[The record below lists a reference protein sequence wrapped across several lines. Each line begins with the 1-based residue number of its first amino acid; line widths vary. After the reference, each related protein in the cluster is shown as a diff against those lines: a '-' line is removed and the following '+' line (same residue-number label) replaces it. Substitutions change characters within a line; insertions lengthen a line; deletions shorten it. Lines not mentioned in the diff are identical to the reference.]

1 MTISLDSIKMTS
13 GKHNFK
19 PRIVIIGVG
28 GAGGNAVNNMVRAKL
43 QSVEFFAINTDAQAL
58 ECSIADHTIQIGTN
72 ITQGLGAGAKPE
84 VGKKAAEE
92 SREEIENILKGA
104 NMLFITAGMGGGTG
118 TGAAPIIAEVAK
130 SMDILTVGIV
140 TKPFDFEGRNRQLIA
155 ENGIKEFSKHVDTLI
170 VIPNQ
175 NLFRVANEN
184 TSFVDAFKM
193 ADDVLCNGVKSITDL
208 ITIPGLVNLDF
219 ADLKTIMKNMGKAM
233 ISSGRAQG
241 EDRAVNA
248 ASAAII
254 NPLLDTSSINGAGG
268 VVISIVGGF
277 DMTLFE
283 VNDAVSVV
291 RENLGDEAEI
301 IFGAAFKEE
310 CEGSIVVSVI
320 ATGIDQEKADSSS
333 SEGISKRK
341 AVIKTQETEQSK
353 PAYQM
358 QTNKYEQLEEGEY
371 DGEQEESEAE
381 DDYDMDSE
389 NESEDE
395 QEDYEFSGD
404 EGEDF
409 EEESGDFDT
418 DESVKTKQKNTF
430 DETMFS
436 NDDLFDGYVMGNISD
451 LPRDTMIAKI
461 NKDNGIS
468 PISEKNDR
476 GQSEAVKHDRPIVKN
491 EYRDEDFEKKIKKP
505 RLSFSSA
512 INTILFGSEDEASK
526 KKIKNEYPEASS
538 DMLFSVND
546 FNLAE
551 KFKRRK

>member
-1 MTISLDSIKMTS
+1 MTISLDSIKMTG

-84 VGKKAAEE
+84 IGKKAAEE

-104 NMLFITAGMGGGTG
+104 NMVFITAGMGGGTG

-320 ATGIDQEKADSSS
+320 ATGIDQDKVGSSN
-333 SEGISKRK
+333 SEGISRKK
-341 AVIKTQETEQSK
+341 AVKIQETEQSK

-358 QTNKYEQLEEGEY
+358 QANKYEQLEAEEY
-371 DGEQEESEAE
+371 DGEQEEVEADE
-381 DDYDMDSE
+381 EYDMDAE
-389 NESEDE
+389 NESENE

-404 EGEDF
+404 EESNFED
-409 EEESGDFDT
+409 ESNDFDE
-418 DESVKTKQKNTF
+418 DEAKSSQQQNTF
-430 DETMFS
+430 DEKMFS

-461 NKDNGIS
+461 NKDHGIS

-476 GQSEAVKHDRPIVKN
+476 GQSEIVKHDRPVVKN
-491 EYRDEDFEKKIKKP
+491 EYRDEDFEKKVKKP

-526 KKIKNEYPEASS
+526 KKIKNEFQDASS